1 MAVKKVARSV
11 SSANSLNFRPPVES
25 KKNDIKKGTK
35 PLPDPTSIQQV
46 LLLMVVHLCRKI
58 LFVDPNIKVGIYI
71 ILVFFGSILG
81 DVLPIP
87 NSYFSRK
94 DNIFNVYF
102 VKLSWGWT
110 MMCVGSFVYLTSS
123 VYTCGDNTKIR
134 KHIIR
139 LLLATCMWFFW
150 TNFFVAVEERCSI
163 ILSVSVE

>member
-1 MAVKKVARSV
+1 MAKKGGRNLTLS
-11 SSANSLNFRPPVES
+11 NPLNFRPSSES
-25 KKNDIKKGTK
+25 KKNEKKGTK
-35 PLPDPTSIQQV
+35 PLPDPTSIQQI

-87 NSYFSRK
+87 GSYFSRK

-110 MMCVGSFVYLTSS
+110 MLAVGSFVYLTSS
-123 VYTCGDNTKIR
+123 VYSCGDSSKVR
-134 KHIIR
+134 RHLMRLII
-139 LLLATCMWFFW
+139 ATGVWYFW
-150 TNFFVAVEERCSI
+150 TNFFVFVEER
-163 ILSVSVE
+163 